1 MGLILNNINVS
12 MMESKGW
19 LSADALISFLV
30 IIILLTSFINI
41 ISIRIDTVN
50 SIELASESR
59 VLGENMAQKI
69 ETTHSNGPGYY
80 TICRTPRTIF
90 HEYYIMHINSS
101 GLYIFVNGKTCYSH
115 LGLVRVTGSEH
126 FRDMQVTLAPDKTYN
141 ISNTQDTLKNTWI
154 VMREIE

>member
-1 MGLILNNINVS
+1 

-30 IIILLTSFINI
+30 IIIILTSFINI

-80 TICRTPRTIF
+80 IICRTPRTIF
-90 HEYYIMHINSS
+90 HEYYIMHINSL
-101 GLYIFVNGKTCYSH
+101 GLFIFVNGKTCYSH
-115 LGLVRVTGSEH
+115 LGLVRVTGSEYC
-126 FRDMQVTLAPDKTYN
+126 RDMQVTLKPDKTYN

-154 VMREIE
+154 VVREIE

>member
-59 VLGENMAQKI
+59 VLGENMAQQI
-69 ETTHSNGPGYY
+69 ETTH
-80 TICRTPRTIF
+80 TLI
-90 HEYYIMHINSS
+90 
-101 GLYIFVNGKTCYSH
+101 
-115 LGLVRVTGSEH
+115 VRVTIQFAERPEPYFMSI
-126 FRDMQVTLAPDKTYN
+126 TLCILILRVFIY
-141 ISNTQDTLKNTWI
+141 L
-154 VMREIE
+154 